1 MVFRIAWLLVAA
13 CLGPWLLA
21 GESRGAAVALEQLQA
36 DLRRTVAAIR
46 PSVVCVRAQ
55 KRQVMQGGGE
65 MWFESVGSGIVVDAR
80 GYVLTN
86 SHVVRSGERVTVT
99 LWDNAQTPLPAVVAD
114 EDPDNDLALLKIDAA
129 ANYRPAAMGD
139 ARSLAVGDWVVSVG
153 SPYGFEH
160 SATFGVVSAL
170 GRNLS
175 IGGVAYRDMIQ
186 TDATITQG
194 NSGGPLL
201 DLSGVVVAINSAIFS
216 PENAYTGIGFAIP
229 INRAKHFI
237 SRTIGAVPTV
247 RAAGR
252 APVAAPAPV
261 AAQAPDFRPLPFA
274 GPAPAAQTAPQPAPM
289 AQPAPNVQ
297 AAPTVQAAPLTQP
310 APSMTSLP
318 PSPPPAGGPSAAGF
332 APLPEGVGQ
341 GAPGASLAAAV
352 AAPAAAPPNPKEPVD
367 LTKTPPKDATHK
379 QFSDCTVCHVITKKI
394 VANINTPMPHPP
406 IGDCGACHQIINEK
420 PVAGPT
426 PVSWVRALRDIP
438 GLSALGAAP
447 YSTYLLVLAAA
458 LAACALGFDPGLLYM
473 PILLLCGLSLPLAA
487 AASLAML
494 AVGGLPA
501 MVRFRGSSCL
511 DGRLFAAVVPPAAL
525 AAGASAFA
533 LPYLDPQHLLL
544 GLAGSLVVAAMLY
557 SRNPALES
565 VWGGRPDRG
574 GLAWR
579 TSYAEENYALGLAAL
594 VPCVFVAAGIGGLV
608 GASGSWLLVPLVM
621 SVFRVPL
628 PVSAAVSAVAV
639 PTVGAFG
646 LLGRVIV
653 GAPDLAVVAPLCA
666 AAFLGTLAGLPF
678 QSLQTRSRA
687 RTFGVVAAAAAA
699 AAILLRVAQVI

>member
-13 CLGPWLLA
+13 CLGPWLPA
-21 GESRGAAVALEQLQA
+21 GEARGAAVPLEQLQA
-36 DLRRTVAAIR
+36 DVRRTVAAIR

-175 IGGVAYRDMIQ
+175 INGVAYRDMIQ

-252 APVAAPAPV
+252 APVAAPAPT
-261 AAQAPDFRPLPFA
+261 APQAPDFRPLPFA
-274 GPAPAAQTAPQPAPM
+274 GPAPAAQTAPMAATAPL
-289 AQPAPNVQ
+289 AQ
-297 AAPTVQAAPLTQP
+297 AAPGAP
-310 APSMTSLP
+310 SLP
-318 PSPPPAGGPSAAGF
+318 PPPVVAPSAAGF
-332 APLPEGVGQ
+332 TPLPEGVGQ
-341 GAPGASLAAAV
+341 SVPGASLAAA

-426 PVSWVRALRDIP
+426 PVSWTRALRDIP

-579 TSYAEENYALGLAAL
+579 TSYGEEAYALGLAAL

-608 GASGSWLLVPLVM
+608 GAGGSWLLVPLVM
-621 SVFRVPL
+621 TVFRAPL

-653 GAPDLAVVAPLCA
+653 GAPDLAVLAPLCA

-678 QSLQTRSRA
+678 QSLQTSSRA